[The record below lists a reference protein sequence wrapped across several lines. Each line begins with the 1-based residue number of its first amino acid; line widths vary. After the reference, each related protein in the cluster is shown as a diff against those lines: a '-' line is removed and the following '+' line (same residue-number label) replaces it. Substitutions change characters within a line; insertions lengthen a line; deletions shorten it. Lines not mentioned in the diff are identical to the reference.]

1 MANLEEAPQ
10 WLTPDE
16 VAARLR
22 LHIQTVRSML
32 RDGRIP
38 ARKIGRAWRV
48 DARELAVWAQ
58 SAGESNHA
66 IQTS

>member
-16 VAARLR
+16 VAMRLR

-48 DARELAVWAQ
+48 DARELATWAQ

-66 IQTS
+66 MQTN